1 MRRLLLLSS
10 IVLVAACAETS
21 SSEGD
26 VVGDDPELKSGE
38 ASLVVPL
45 IDEKKKLLS
54 RFNEQAKAKG
64 LKEIP
69 DTFEMKTQAD
79 AQKIADLRT
88 YFDDTIMPAVNA
100 KDQAMPAWGPD
111 SFTVWSKRSKTPGLC
126 YRGNPSKVVD
136 LITKG
141 ADTVFS
147 DQIMIHG
154 WRYKKA
160 KHFGD
165 GDEEYEDGFPDV
177 WAEWRGDG
185 TAVLVVASIGD
196 GGDDLSPAII
206 PRCK

>member
-1 MRRLLLLSS
+1 MRRLFLISALL
-10 IVLVAACAETS
+10 VVAACADS
-21 SSEGD
+21 SSTD
-26 VVGDDPELKSGE
+26 DNAVGDDPELKSGE

-54 RFNEQAKAKG
+54 RFNAQAKAKG

-69 DTFEMKTQAD
+69 DTVEMKTDAD
-79 AQKIADLRT
+79 AQKIADLRS
-88 YFDDTIMPAVNA
+88 YFDEKIQPAVNA
-100 KDQAMPAWGPD
+100 PDQAMPAWGPD
-111 SFTVWSKRSKTPGLC
+111 SFTSWSKTSKTPGLC
-126 YRGNPSKVVD
+126 YRGNPGKVVD

-165 GDEEYEDGFPDV
+165 GDEEFEDGFPDV